1 MMNPSKKQQIP
12 IFPRKV
18 VYFEKQSDDRLCGLH
33 CLNNLLQGPYLDV
46 ITLSEIGIELDKKE
60 QELTGLHSQNN
71 VDPDG
76 NFGIQVL
83 EKALNMYGV
92 QLQLLKKRQA
102 INYIEGGAND
112 VEALIFNSST
122 HWYSIRR
129 INGIW
134 FDLNSTNTSPGPE
147 IISDF
152 YLSAF
157 IQGAEDIGY
166 TNFLVKNLPKL
177 PERNDMLYQNLQPH
191 QHLVTIEQIIEAK
204 ELKIAK
210 KKQREEE
217 QKKKEEEKKKKE
229 EEEAKKFKPFT
240 GQGYVVDSGHGHAMD
255 NFDDEDDDVKR
266 IMKLSLEEFAQNAAK
281 SLPPEPQTGG
291 YSLMISFNGKY
302 YKRNFNGT
310 DKIGDIVTFM
320 QSQIPTHSPLL
331 LFESYP
337 KINYENENILI
348 KDSGLARNQMLLC
361 RILN

>member
-1 MMNPSKKQQIP
+1 MNSQKQQIP
-12 IFPRKV
+12 PFPRKI

-46 ITLSEIGIELDKKE
+46 ITLSEIGIELDKRE

-71 VDPDG
+71 VDNDG

-102 INYIEGGAND
+102 INYIEGGANN

-134 FDLNSTNTSPGPE
+134 FDLNSTNTNPGPE

-166 TNFLVKNLPKL
+166 TNFLVK
-177 PERNDMLYQNLQPH
+177 NLQPH

-217 QKKKEEEKKKKE
+217 QKKKEEE
-229 EEEAKKFKPFT
+229 EAKKFKPFT
-240 GQGYVVDSGHGHAMD
+240 GQGYVVDSGQTHALD

-266 IMKLSLEEFAQNAAK
+266 IMKLSLEEFAKNAAK
-281 SLPPEPQTGG
+281 SLPPEPETGG
-291 YSLMISFNGKY
+291 YSLMINFNGKY
-302 YKRNFNGT
+302 YKRKFNDT

-337 KINYENENILI
+337 KKKL
-348 KDSGLARNQMLLC
+348 
-361 RILN
+361 